1 MWRVWLFNIHV
12 ILLLF
17 SFCYI
22 IVSHCQRDFR
32 IKARQPTHRYPCQI
46 SKVTLLSLI
55 PGNKRGNDRNLCPNV
70 TRGAEYLNVAE
81 KKLSLG
87 HLIQCSS
94 SIEYPKG
101 MRAVQSVSLPYI
113 NKDLS
118 NCFILILSQLQQ
130 HGASGPG
137 FSVFSMWLWRAEK
150 SENISE
156 LNIGTIKINQS
167 QSAVSAFTRQP
178 IISYGHDFFGEV
190 Y

>member
-1 MWRVWLFNIHV
+1 
-12 ILLLF
+12 
-17 SFCYI
+17 
-22 IVSHCQRDFR
+22 
-32 IKARQPTHRYPCQI
+32 
-46 SKVTLLSLI
+46 
-55 PGNKRGNDRNLCPNV
+55 
-70 TRGAEYLNVAE
+70 
-81 KKLSLG
+81 
-87 HLIQCSS
+87 
-94 SIEYPKG
+94 

-130 HGASGPG
+130 HGASGPE

-167 QSAVSAFTRQP
+167 QSAVSAFIRQP